1 MLQNL
6 RHDLPLRTGILFP
19 HGSVHQFRYI
29 LVEVRN
35 EMLQVLLVSLRIQ
48 TFTPNPLY
56 RVPAVSCNE
65 ERTIILSS
73 LLYV

>member
-6 RHDLPLRTGILFP
+6 RHDLPLRAGIFLS
-19 HGSVHQFRYI
+19 HGSVHQFCYI

-35 EMLQVLLVSLRIQ
+35 EMLQVLLVGLRIQ

-56 RVPAVSCNE
+56 RVPAVSCDE
-65 ERTIILSS
+65 ERTIIISN